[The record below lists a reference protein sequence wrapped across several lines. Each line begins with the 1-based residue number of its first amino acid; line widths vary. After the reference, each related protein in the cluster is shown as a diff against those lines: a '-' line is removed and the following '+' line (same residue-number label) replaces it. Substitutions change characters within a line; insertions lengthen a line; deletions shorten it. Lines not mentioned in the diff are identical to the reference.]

1 MNRAGKTKTWIVA
14 LALLLLIAALAV
26 AGFVF
31 LRHEKRQN
39 ADIEQLQ
46 NNAAGALSAP
56 REEAVPEIRRLQQAF
71 LADLD
76 GVFSVG
82 RLNAYQKLASGR
94 DVSLLI
100 VGDSIG
106 ALPWTSDVAA
116 WMEENYQ
123 VSCTIKNISLG
134 SNTAYSGYVSEKLLD
149 DGIAY
154 DLVLVCYGQNDLPEG
169 FSADYEALIREVL
182 SKNNLPCVIS
192 VLESSQRE
200 YTEKM
205 QAIESIAAYYGIEI
219 ADTIAAFE
227 NSGYSYETLSSDGV
241 HPNGY
246 GQAVYA
252 STVEAVI
259 SQCVEKEFA
268 RRKDLVLSALKGA
281 SASVEDDSCSPSLP
295 GPMDPSGVAPYESFR
310 YYPSAAFS
318 RISDTEWE
326 IRFDSPQKGLLGIS
340 RSRCPGENL
349 FEIFSNDELYYA
361 EEDYHSIGFSLMRI
375 SKVSSEPA
383 VFEGNLRVIFLEKE
397 HADSF
402 FGIIFTDY
410 EELD

>member
-82 RLNAYQKLASGR
+82 RMNAYQKLASGR

-205 QAIESIAAYYGIEI
+205 QA
-219 ADTIAAFE
+219 
-227 NSGYSYETLSSDGV
+227 
-241 HPNGY
+241 
-246 GQAVYA
+246 VYA

-295 GPMDPSGVAPYESFR
+295 GPMDPSGVAPYASFR

-326 IRFDSPQKGLLGIS
+326 IRFASPQKGLLGIS

-349 FEIFSNDELYYA
+349 FEIFSNFFRT
-361 EEDYHSIGFSLMRI
+361 SINIKNFNI
-375 SKVSSEPA
+375 K
-383 VFEGNLRVIFLEKE
+383 
-397 HADSF
+397 
-402 FGIIFTDY
+402 
-410 EELD
+410 

>member
-1 MNRAGKTKTWIVA
+1 MNRAGKAKYWVFILVF
-14 LALLLLIAALAV
+14 LLLAAAIAA

-46 NNAAGALSAP
+46 NAAGALSVP
-56 REEAVPEIRRLQQAF
+56 REEVVPEIRRLQQGF
-71 LADLD
+71 LTELD
-76 GVFSVG
+76 GVFSAG
-82 RLNAYQKLASGR
+82 QLNAYQKLASGR
-94 DVSLLI
+94 DISLLI

-116 WMEENYQ
+116 WIEENYQ

-134 SNTAYSGYVSEKLLD
+134 SNMAYSGYVTEKLLN

-154 DLVLVCYGQNDLPEG
+154 DLVIVCYGQNDLPEG

-192 VLESSQRE
+192 VIESSQRE

-205 QAIESIAAYYGIEI
+205 QAIQSIAAYYGIEI

-227 NSGYSYETLSSDGV
+227 NSGYSYETLSSDGI

-268 RRKDLVLSALKGA
+268 RQKAIILSALQGS
-281 SASVEDDSCSPSLP
+281 SASPSDYFYSPSLP
-295 GPMDPSGVAPYESFR
+295 TPMDPSGIAPYESFR
-310 YYPSAAFS
+310 YYPSEAFT
-318 RISDTEWE
+318 RISDTEWQL
-326 IRFDSPQKGLLGIS
+326 RFDTPQKGLLGIS

-349 FEIFSNDELYYA
+349 FEIYNNEELFYS
-361 EEDYHSIGFSLMRI
+361 EEDYHSIGFNLMKI
-375 SKVSSEPA
+375 SKTSFEPA
-383 VFEGNLRVIFLEKE
+383 VFEGDLRIKFLEKE

-410 EELD
+410 EELN

>member
-1 MNRAGKTKTWIVA
+1 MNRAGKAKYWIFV
-14 LALLLLIAALAV
+14 LVFLLLAAAIAA

-46 NNAAGALSAP
+46 NAAGALSVP
-56 REEAVPEIRRLQQAF
+56 REEVVPEIRRLRQDF
-71 LADLD
+71 LAELD
-76 GVFSVG
+76 GVFSAG

-94 DVSLLI
+94 DISLLI

-106 ALPWTSDVAA
+106 ALPWTADVAA
-116 WMEENYQ
+116 WIEENYQ
-123 VSCTIKNISLG
+123 ASCTIKNISLG
-134 SNTAYSGYVSEKLLD
+134 GNMAYSGYVTEKLLD

-154 DLVLVCYGQNDLPEG
+154 DLVIVCYGQNDLPEG

-205 QAIESIAAYYGIEI
+205 QAIQTVAAYYGIEI

-227 NSGYSYETLSSDGV
+227 NSGYSYETLSSDGI

-252 STVEAVI
+252 STVEDI
-259 SQCVEKEFA
+259 IQTCVEKEFV
-268 RRKDLVLSALKGA
+268 RKRDIILSN
-281 SASVEDDSCSPSLP
+281 SEDSSVSLSDYFYSPSLP
-295 GPMDPSGVAPYESFR
+295 EPMDPSGVAPFESFR
-310 YYPSAAFS
+310 YYPSAAFT
-318 RISDTEWE
+318 RISDTEWQ
-326 IRFDSPQKGLLGIS
+326 IRFDTPQKGLLGIS

-349 FEIFSNDELYYA
+349 FEIYNNDELYYS
-361 EEDYHSIGFSLMRI
+361 EEDYHSIGFNLMKI
-375 SKVSSEPA
+375 SKTSSEPA
-383 VFEGNLRVIFLEKE
+383 VFEGNLRIKFLEKE

-410 EELD
+410 EELN

>member
-1 MNRAGKTKTWIVA
+1 MNRAGKAKYWVFILVF
-14 LALLLLIAALAV
+14 LLLAAAIAA

-46 NNAAGALSAP
+46 NVAGALSVP
-56 REEAVPEIRRLQQAF
+56 REEVVPEIRRLQQGF
-71 LADLD
+71 LTELD
-76 GVFSVG
+76 EVFSAG
-82 RLNAYQKLASGR
+82 QLNAYQKLASGR
-94 DVSLLI
+94 DISLLI

-116 WMEENYQ
+116 WIEENYQ

-134 SNTAYSGYVSEKLLD
+134 GNMAYSGYVTEKLLD

-154 DLVLVCYGQNDLPEG
+154 DLVIVCYGQNDLPEG

-205 QAIESIAAYYGIEI
+205 QAIQSIAAYYGIET

-227 NSGYSYETLSSDGV
+227 NSGYSYETLSSDGI

-252 STVEAVI
+252 STVEDI
-259 SQCVEKEFA
+259 IRTCVEKEFV
-268 RRKDLVLSALKGA
+268 RKRDIILSSTKD
-281 SASVEDDSCSPSLP
+281 SSVSPSDYFYSPSLP
-295 GPMDPSGVAPYESFR
+295 TPMDPSGIAPYESFR
-310 YYPSAAFS
+310 YYPSEAFT
-318 RISDTEWE
+318 RISDTEWQ
-326 IRFDSPQKGLLGIS
+326 IRFDTPQKGLLGIS

-349 FEIFSNDELYYA
+349 FEIYNNEELFYS
-361 EEDYHSIGFSLMRI
+361 EEDYHSIGFNLMKI
-375 SKVSSEPA
+375 SKTSSEPA
-383 VFEGNLRVIFLEKE
+383 VFEGDLRIKFLEKE

-410 EELD
+410 EELN